1 MDRSYK
7 LILNFSELTQAY
19 VESQRCI
26 EITQVE
32 FKLEEAPE
40 IPLHIAQYLF
50 QGITYVQIMYTCTN
64 SNQILRSS
72 KYLSMEM
79 LQVITKF

>member
-26 EITQVE
+26 EMTQVE

-40 IPLHIAQYLF
+40 MALHIAQYLF
-50 QGITYVQIMYTCTN
+50 QGITYVCIDN
-64 SNQILRSS
+64 V
-72 KYLSMEM
+72 YLY
-79 LQVITKF
+79 